1 MYKDLR
7 YVQSIVIALATVG
20 FICFFGVRVLSL
32 KKELR
37 GTFAA
42 HYLPYC
48 FALCFFTVFEFHVS
62 KVVASAAWHYKQ
74 TKEIPESFQ
83 TKIKAT
89 IEEVEVSQPVP
100 VRSIDESSPYKQSTI
115 SQKPMLHFEDNARN
129 FSVDGGSVKSGL

>member
-1 MYKDLR
+1 MFLGFVENSRAIYGIVIYDMVCGFLIITLLKTLGACLTLKQYQNINMYKDLR

-37 GTFAA
+37 GPFAA

-48 FALCFFTVFEFHVS
+48 FVLCFFTVFEFHVS

-74 TKEIPESFQ
+74 TKEIPESF
-83 TKIKAT
+83 
-89 IEEVEVSQPVP
+89 
-100 VRSIDESSPYKQSTI
+100 
-115 SQKPMLHFEDNARN
+115 
-129 FSVDGGSVKSGL
+129 